1 MWAVFDLTSCKL
13 QLKDS
18 FTEFHVTSASTT
30 PTCVSGIGSE
40 QLLTCYEVCI
50 YNEQFFSLEFF
61 YQSSCCTRPPCVT
74 WLLLISLVSCGVG
87 QEEVQ
92 RRSHGCV

>member
-1 MWAVFDLTSCKL
+1 MKHKELLCTGGYVWAVFDLTSCIL

-40 QLLTCYEVCI
+40 QLHVMRCVYI
-50 YNEQFFSLEFF
+50 MNDFSPWNFFTKVVVVPDL
-61 YQSSCCTRPPCVT
+61 PV
-74 WLLLISLVSCGVG
+74 LL
-87 QEEVQ
+87 
-92 RRSHGCV
+92 GCF